1 MTVEHAARVLRAQAR
16 RRFAEQIEAG
26 GQLGQPVAALLGQH
40 EAARESLE
48 QRRVEIALEPADL
61 LAHGRGAHAQLR
73 AGRDEAAEPR
83 GGLEGA
89 QGVERRQAAAH
100 G

>member
-1 MTVEHAARVLRAQAR
+1 VLCAEPR
-16 RRFAEQIEAG
+16 RRFTEQLEAG
-26 GQLGQPVAALLGQH
+26 GQLRQPVAALFGEH

-48 QRRVEIALEPADL
+48 QRRVEIALESADL

-83 GGLEGA
+83 GGFEGA
-89 QGVERRQAAAH
+89 QCVERGQAAAH